1 MATKFRLRRSA
12 TADKRPIESDLL
24 LGELALNTYDGR
36 LYTKRDTNNV
46 GIADTAALLT
56 PWTENFGGGS
66 IYYSNGVG
74 VGQTNPNKAK
84 LHVVADTGSTEK
96 IVAKFRN
103 PQGVADNK
111 AKIGLVCGYSDT
123 ANDTEGQAYIGAQRE
138 GSGNTS
144 ALFFET
150 YDGTLTERLRI
161 TAAGKVGMGMDPT
174 SQYFNNLV
182 IGNNVSGDKGITIR
196 TNSDSSGVLAFS
208 DTDAGDANRYDGYI
222 RYSHIDQHMGFYTAG
237 ANERLRINSSGY
249 VGINTTVMSNS
260 ERVAVRLNDD
270 DLFELRSHAQE
281 LFQVWKEGSTEECR
295 LNLKHNGSTKIH
307 LRGNGLSYL
316 DGGHVIIGGTSWG
329 AAGSM
334 SIASYGGFRSVLASG
349 QAQDTMLGAI
359 SGVSNGFQINTDASN
374 NQTYTF
380 HNGSTVS
387 LRIKSDGKV
396 LVGSGCTDASAFN
409 VKGSAGFADD
419 GTNAGLIIST
429 DDANGAA
436 LSCLTTGGFV
446 NGSYGNMRFNALS
459 HKFTYGN
466 TQRLLIDSTGLATF
480 GGEIATAQDYPNYR
494 PTIDFNFVA
503 VKKLDPRITYFR
515 TGPASYVD
523 EYGKVVLVG
532 ENTPRFDH
540 DPMTGESKGLLI
552 EESRTNNNKVA
563 TNEWNATGW
572 TSEKTTL
579 EHYSSETAPDG
590 STNVTLV
597 YPTTANDSHYHYI
610 SHAGNSYSGSRTC
623 SAWFKKL
630 STTTYFPQLR
640 IFGAGSGKAH
650 AVFTLTGDG
659 SVTSGGNAKTNATIT
674 RYPNDWYRC
683 TLSWTYASGH
693 WGGGIVIGNDSSTE
707 IPTFTGDADKTKG
720 FLVWGFQD
728 EVGLF
733 PTSLIPTNGVAATR
747 GADTAFIDGQDF
759 TDAYNVSEGTFV
771 LKQSVDDTAT
781 GNQWGWGVE
790 KSTNR
795 SGFFNGLGFRVGGGG
810 AGYVGAWFMNNGSQ
824 QAFFNMNA
832 GALVN
837 IPFVS
842 TLAYKVNDMAATTNG
857 MTVATDTSA
866 SIVAAGEF
874 DRFTLGTYHY
884 DTISTG
890 HIQRVMY
897 YKQRLPNS
905 QLVTLTS

>member
-307 LRGNGLSYL
+307 LRGNGKSYFNGGNVGIGSEIPDYML
-316 DGGHVIIGGTSWG
+316 DVS
-329 AAGSM
+329 
-334 SIASYGGFRSVLASG
+334 
-349 QAQDTMLGAI
+349 GAI
-359 SGVSNGFQINTDASN
+359 NSETDVKVGGVS
-374 NQTYTF
+374 
-380 HNGSTVS
+380 V
-387 LRIKSDGKV
+387 
-396 LVGSGCTDASAFN
+396 
-409 VKGSAGFADD
+409 
-419 GTNAGLIIST
+419 
-429 DDANGAA
+429 
-436 LSCLTTGGFV
+436 
-446 NGSYGNMRFNALS
+446 
-459 HKFTYGN
+459 
-466 TQRLLIDSTGLATF
+466 
-480 GGEIATAQDYPNYR
+480 
-494 PTIDFNFVA
+494 
-503 VKKLDPRITYFR
+503 
-515 TGPASYVD
+515 
-523 EYGKVVLVG
+523 
-532 ENTPRFDH
+532 
-540 DPMTGESKGLLI
+540 
-552 EESRTNNNKVA
+552 
-563 TNEWNATGW
+563 
-572 TSEKTTL
+572 
-579 EHYSSETAPDG
+579 SETA
-590 STNVTLV
+590 L
-597 YPTTANDSHYHYI
+597 ND
-610 SHAGNSYSGSRTC
+610 
-623 SAWFKKL
+623 
-630 STTTYFPQLR
+630 
-640 IFGAGSGKAH
+640 
-650 AVFTLTGDG
+650 AV
-659 SVTSGGNAKTNATIT
+659 AMAI
-674 RYPNDWYRC
+674 
-683 TLSWTYASGH
+683 A
-693 WGGGIVIGNDSSTE
+693 
-707 IPTFTGDADKTKG
+707 
-720 FLVWGFQD
+720 
-728 EVGLF
+728 
-733 PTSLIPTNGVAATR
+733 
-747 GADTAFIDGQDF
+747 
-759 TDAYNVSEGTFV
+759 
-771 LKQSVDDTAT
+771 
-781 GNQWGWGVE
+781 
-790 KSTNR
+790 
-795 SGFFNGLGFRVGGGG
+795 LG
-810 AGYVGAWFMNNGSQ
+810 
-824 QAFFNMNA
+824 
-832 GALVN
+832 
-837 IPFVS
+837 
-842 TLAYKVNDMAATTNG
+842 
-857 MTVATDTSA
+857 
-866 SIVAAGEF
+866 
-874 DRFTLGTYHY
+874 
-884 DTISTG
+884 
-890 HIQRVMY
+890 
-897 YKQRLPNS
+897 
-905 QLVTLTS
+905 